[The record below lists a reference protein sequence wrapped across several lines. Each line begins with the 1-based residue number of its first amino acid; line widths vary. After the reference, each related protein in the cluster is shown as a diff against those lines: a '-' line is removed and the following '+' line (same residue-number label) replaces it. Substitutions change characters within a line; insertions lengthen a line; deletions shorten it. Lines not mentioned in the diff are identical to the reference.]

1 VKNTLHA
8 IAFLIFIA
16 VMPLIAHADG
26 VSQLKSFLH
35 DVHTLRAQFAQAVL
49 DKNGKTV
56 QSASG
61 TMQFSRPG
69 RFRWTYTKPYEQLIV
84 GDGVKLW
91 VYDMDLNQVTVKKL
105 DAAIGSSPAALLAGS
120 NEIEKG
126 FTLTDGGQRDGMEWV
141 DAAPKS
147 KESTFEAVHMGFG
160 KHGLEAME
168 LHDNFGQTTVI
179 RFTRLER
186 NPKIDTAQFKF
197 TPPKGADVIGE

>member
-1 VKNTLHA
+1 MSNILKSA
-8 IAFLIFIA
+8 GFFFLLVA
-16 VMPLIAHADG
+16 MPLAASADG
-26 VSQLKSFLH
+26 VAQLKSFLR
-35 DVHTLRAQFAQAVL
+35 DVRTVKAQFSQAVL
-49 DKNGKTV
+49 DKNGKTL

-69 RFRWTYTKPYEQLIV
+69 KFRWTYSKPYEQLIV

-141 DAAPKS
+141 DAVPKS
-147 KESTFEAVHMGFG
+147 KESTFEAVQMGFG
-160 KHGLEAME
+160 KHGLQAME
-168 LHDNFGQTTVI
+168 LRDYFGQTTVI
-179 RFTRLER
+179 RFTSLER
-186 NPKIDTAQFKF
+186 NPRIDSAQFKF
-197 TPPKGADVIGE
+197 TPPPGADVIGE